1 MTTGT
6 MLDERKSAILRAVV
20 EEYIETA
27 QPVGSAAVA
36 RSARMNVS
44 SATIRN
50 DMAHLETEGFL
61 HQPHTSAGRVP
72 TEKGYRYFVDS
83 IGPATL
89 GVPEEYEV
97 SQFFRRVHGEIEQL
111 MRETASLLTNLT
123 HYAAVVVDRSEDAA
137 IVRSVHLVSLAP
149 RLLLAVTVLANGV
162 VEKHTLELADELD
175 DADRARLMAVVSG
188 AVEGR
193 TLTDPRPLEP
203 TGSPELDR
211 LAEVLRATVCQLGPE
226 HDRVYVEG
234 ASRVAAAFDA
244 VDPVKR
250 VLTILEQ
257 QLVVVSLIADVLDRG
272 LNVAIGTETG
282 VEPLRDCSVVVAP
295 YDIGGDQAGS
305 IAVLGPTRMNYQQAM
320 AAVAVVSRQLGHRLS
335 EG

>member
-1 MTTGT
+1 

-36 RSARMNVS
+36 RTAQVRVS

-50 DMAHLETEGFL
+50 DMAVLENEGFL

-83 IGPATL
+83 INPATL
-89 GVPEEYEV
+89 GAPETVRV
-97 SQFFRRVHGEIEQL
+97 SQFFRQMHGEIEHL
-111 MRETASLLTNLT
+111 MRETATLLTNLT
-123 HYAAVVVDRSEDAA
+123 DYAAVVVDQTEDAA
-137 IVRSVHLVSLAP
+137 VVRSVHLVSLAP
-149 RLLLAVTVLANGV
+149 RVVLGVVVLANGV
-162 VEKHTLELADELD
+162 VEKHTLEL
-175 DADRARLMAVVSG
+175 DADLGDDDRVRLQEAL
-188 AVEGR
+188 AAAIEGR
-193 TLTDPRPLEP
+193 TLADPQPLAP
-203 TGSPELDR
+203 TGDETLDR
-211 LAEVLRATVCQLGPE
+211 LGEALRLTMCQLGPD
-226 HDRVYVEG
+226 HDRVYVGG

-257 QLVVVSLIADVLDRG
+257 QLVVVTLLADVLDRG
-272 LNVAIGTETG
+272 LSVAIGTETG

-295 YDIGGDQAGS
+295 YDVGGEPAGS
-305 IAVLGPTRMNYQQAM
+305 IAVLGPTRMNYEQAM
-320 AAVAVVSRQLGHRLS
+320 AAVAMVSRQLGHRLS

>member
-1 MTTGT
+1 

-36 RSARMNVS
+36 RTAKLNVS

-50 DMAHLETEGFL
+50 DMAVLESEGFVQ
-61 HQPHTSAGRVP
+61 QPHTSAGRVP

-83 IGPATL
+83 IGSATL
-89 GVPEEYEV
+89 GMPEEHKV
-97 SQFFRRVHGEIEQL
+97 SEFFRRVHGEIEQL

-123 HYAAVVVDRSEDAA
+123 HYAAVVVDNSEDAA
-137 IVRSVHLVSLAP
+137 VVRSVHLVSLTP
-149 RLLLAVTVLANGV
+149 KLLLAVTVLANGV
-162 VEKHTLELADELD
+162 VEKHTLELAEALED
-175 DADRARLMAVVSG
+175 DDRNRLMGTVAAAVQ
-188 AVEGR
+188 GR

-203 TGSPELDR
+203 TGSPTLDR
-211 LAEVLRATVCQLGPE
+211 LAEVIRQTVCQLAPD
-226 HDRVYVEG
+226 HDRVYVDG

-295 YDIGGDQAGS
+295 YDIGGDRAGS

>member
-1 MTTGT
+1 
-6 MLDERKSAILRAVV
+6 MLDERKSAILRAIV

-36 RSARMNVS
+36 RSTDVKVS

-50 DMAHLETEGFL
+50 DMAVLESEGFL

-72 TEKGYRYFVDS
+72 TEKGYRYFVDQ
-83 IGPATL
+83 IDAATL
-89 GVPEEYEV
+89 RAPESLRVGE
-97 SQFFRRVHGEIEQL
+97 FFRAVHGEIEQL
-111 MRETASLLTNLT
+111 MRDTASLLTSLT
-123 HYAAVVVDRSEDAA
+123 DYAAVVVDQTEDSAA
-137 IVRSVHLVSLAP
+137 VRSVHLVSLTP
-149 RLLLAVTVLANGV
+149 TVLLAVVVLANGV
-162 VEKHTLELADELD
+162 VEKHSIELGDELADD
-175 DADRARLMAVVSG
+175 DRARLAAVLVE

-193 TLTDPRPLEP
+193 TLADPAPLRS
-203 TGSPELDR
+203 TGESALDQLAAELIGT
-211 LAEVLRATVCQLGPE
+211 LCQLGLE

-234 ASRVAAAFDA
+234 TSKVAAAFDA

-272 LNVAIGTETG
+272 MNVAIGTETG

-295 YDIGGDQAGS
+295 YAIDGDRAGS

-320 AAVAVVSRQLGHRLS
+320 AAVAVVSRQLGRRLS

>member
-1 MTTGT
+1 

-36 RSARMNVS
+36 RSARMQVS

-50 DMAHLETEGFL
+50 DMAVLENEGFL

-83 IGPATL
+83 IGSATL
-89 GVPEEYEV
+89 GTPEAYKV
-97 SQFFRRVHGEIEQL
+97 SEFFRRVHGEIEQL

-123 HYAAVVVDRSEDAA
+123 SYAAVVVDKSEDAA
-137 IVRSVHLVSLAP
+137 VVRSLHLVELAP

-162 VEKHTLELADELD
+162 VEKHTIELD
-175 DADRARLMAVVSG
+175 GELGDDERGRLMAVVAA

-193 TLTDPRPLEP
+193 TLMDPRSLDP
-203 TGSPELDR
+203 TGDERLDQ
-211 LAEVLRATVCQLGPE
+211 LAEQLRRTVCQLGPE

-234 ASRVAAAFDA
+234 ASRVVAAFDA
-244 VDPVKR
+244 VDPVTR

-272 LNVAIGTETG
+272 LSVAIGTETG

-295 YDIGGDQAGS
+295 YDIGGDPAGS

>member
-1 MTTGT
+1 

-36 RSARMNVS
+36 RSSRMSVS
-44 SATIRN
+44 PATIRN
-50 DMAHLETEGFL
+50 DMVVLENEGFL
-61 HQPHTSAGRVP
+61 SQPHTSAGRVP

-89 GVPEEYEV
+89 GTPEEFQV
-97 SQFFRRVHGEIEQL
+97 SEFFRRVHGEIEQL

-123 HYAAVVVDRSEDAA
+123 DYAAVVIDRSEDAA
-137 IVRSVHLVSLAP
+137 VVRSVHLVSLAP
-149 RLLLAVTVLANGV
+149 RLLLSVTVLANGV
-162 VEKHTLELADELD
+162 VEKHTFELD
-175 DADRARLMAVVSG
+175 DELSDEDRSRLMAAVAA

-193 TLTDPRPLEP
+193 TLTDPRPLEH
-203 TGSPELDR
+203 TGSPRLDDLADELR
-211 LAEVLRATVCQLGPE
+211 RTVCQLGPE

-257 QLVVVSLIADVLDRG
+257 QMVVVSLIAGVLDRG

-295 YDIGGDQAGS
+295 YDISGEKAGS

-320 AAVAVVSRQLGHRLS
+320 AAVALVSRQLGHRLS

>member
-1 MTTGT
+1 

-36 RSARMNVS
+36 RTTPLSVS
-44 SATIRN
+44 PATIRN
-50 DMAHLETEGFL
+50 EMAVLESEGFL

-83 IGPATL
+83 IRSATL
-89 GVPEEYEV
+89 GTPQASKV
-97 SQFFRRVHGEIEQL
+97 SEFFQHVHGEMEQL
-111 MRETASLLTNLT
+111 MRETATLLTNLT
-123 HYAAVVVDRSEDAA
+123 NYAAVVVDQSEDAA
-137 IVRSVHLVSLAP
+137 VVRSVHLVDLTP
-149 RLLLAVTVLANGV
+149 RLLLAVVVLANGV
-162 VEKHTLELADELD
+162 VEKHTVELD
-175 DADRARLMAVVSG
+175 TELGDADRSRLQGTLAQ
-188 AVEGR
+188 AVEGCP
-193 TLTDPRPLEP
+193 LAEPRPLEP
-203 TGSPELDR
+203 TGVPQLDR
-211 LAEVLRATVCQLGPE
+211 LAQVLRQTVCQLGPD
-226 HDRVYVEG
+226 HDRVYVDG
-234 ASRVAAAFDA
+234 ASRMAAAFDA

-250 VLTILEQ
+250 VLTILEK

-295 YDIGGDQAGS
+295 YEIDGEPAGS

>member
-1 MTTGT
+1 

-36 RSARMNVS
+36 RTARINVS
-44 SATIRN
+44 PATVRN
-50 DMAHLETEGFL
+50 DMAVLESEGFL
-61 HQPHTSAGRVP
+61 RQPHTSAGRVP
-72 TEKGYRYFVDS
+72 TDKGYRYFVDS
-83 IGPATL
+83 IDRASL
-89 GVPEEYEV
+89 GTPQRHRVAE
-97 SQFFRRVHGEIEQL
+97 FFQAVHGEIEQL
-111 MRETASLLTNLT
+111 MRETAALLTEVT
-123 HYAAVVVDRSEDAA
+123 DYAAVVVDQTEDAA
-137 IVRSVHLVSLAP
+137 VVRSTHLVSLTP
-149 RLLLAVTVLANGV
+149 RVLLVVTVLANGA
-162 VEKHTLELADELD
+162 VEKHTVELD
-175 DADRARLMAVVSG
+175 QDLDDDARHRVAALLA
-188 AVEGR
+188 AATEGR
-193 TLTDPRPLEP
+193 TLADPRPFDP
-203 TGSPELDR
+203 SGDPRVDR
-211 LAEVLRATVCQLGPE
+211 LAEELRRTVCQFGPE

-234 ASRVAAAFDA
+234 TSRVAAAFDA
-244 VDPVKR
+244 VDQVKR

-272 LNVAIGTETG
+272 LDVAIGTETG

-295 YDIGGDQAGS
+295 YCVGGDRGGS

>member
-1 MTTGT
+1 
-6 MLDERKSAILRAVV
+6 MLDERKSAILKAVV

-36 RSARMNVS
+36 RSAQVNVS

-50 DMAHLETEGFL
+50 DMALLETEGFL

-83 IGPATL
+83 IGSATL
-89 GVPEEYEV
+89 RTPEEYKV
-97 SQFFRRVHGEIEQL
+97 SEFFRRVHGEIEQL

-123 HYAAVVVDRSEDAA
+123 HYAAVVVDKSEDAA
-137 IVRSVHLVSLAP
+137 IVRSLHLVDLAP

-162 VEKHTLELADELD
+162 VEKHTIELGDELD
-175 DADRARLMAVVSG
+175 DEQRLRLMAVVAASI
-188 AVEGR
+188 EGR
-193 TLTDPRPLEP
+193 TLTDPGPLSS
-203 TGSPELDR
+203 TGDDVVDR
-211 LAEVLRATVCQLGPE
+211 LAGSIRQIVCQIGPE
-226 HDRVYVEG
+226 HDRVYVDG

-295 YDIGGDQAGS
+295 YDIGGEQAGS